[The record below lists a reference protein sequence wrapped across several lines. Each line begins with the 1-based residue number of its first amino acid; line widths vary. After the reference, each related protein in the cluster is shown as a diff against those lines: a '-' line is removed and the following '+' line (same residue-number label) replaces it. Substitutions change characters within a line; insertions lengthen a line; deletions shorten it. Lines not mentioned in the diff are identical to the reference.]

1 MINVEFNPVETEE
14 GVWTHYKGSK
24 LLLTHVSCMA
34 FQRKLARL
42 QQPYSKKI
50 TNGTLSPDIQKDILC
65 EAMAG
70 TILKDGEFVDREGK
84 PVAFTPA
91 LAKQVLMNQIEVRE
105 FITEFSANL
114 ENFRKEEADELG
126 KPS

>member
-1 MINVEFNPVETEE
+1 MINIDHNPVETED
-14 GVWTHYKGSK
+14 GVWTHFGGSK
-24 LLLTHVSCMA
+24 LLITHVSNMA

-42 QQPYSKKI
+42 QQPYAKKI

-70 TILKDGEFVDREGK
+70 TILKDGEFVDRDNK
-84 PVAFTPA
+84 PVAFTAA

-105 FITEFSANL
+105 FVTEFSGNL
-114 ENFRKEEADELG
+114 ENYRKEEADELG
-126 KPS
+126 KTS